1 MEKKRKKR
9 TKSLGPLIVTFLIA
23 IGLIPVIIVLLL
35 NLRIMTTMIGSRI
48 SIEEKN
54 STERIADRL
63 DGIQLGVENIMATVM
78 VQPEVLNPVTNF
90 TEQENLRRV
99 LALVKDADVNIEDIY
114 YVPQGSTLISSVR
127 MDDTESKFLTRPW
140 YKAALATPGKMA
152 WSEPIADRNTG
163 RIVMTLSTT
172 VDKNGKQVGV
182 IGVDVNFAEIG
193 RIIEKTKVGNT
204 GRMVLATK
212 DGLVLG
218 SGIEKEI
225 GTSLAK
231 SAYFKKMTG
240 EEGHVKTNTGQ
251 SYYSKTKTG
260 LVTFAGVQKQELNN
274 ERNSFIKAAA
284 VVVVGWGIIGSL
296 IALMLSRVIIQA
308 ARVLVN
314 SFKRASEGDLTAKI
328 TNIRAIDGDQT
339 KTDRHPWI
347 QKIVGT
353 GDIKEDG
360 TEVDQIANAYNDM
373 LTGFAGL
380 VQGIQ
385 EESTNIAEM
394 SVSLADISKQTSS
407 ATEEVSETITGI
419 AQATSSQA
427 VDAERTVTEMNQL
440 GEVIEVIHQSAVDM
454 NSDAKKATEINMR
467 NSELMFHVHESWEIE
482 REKLGTL
489 VTNMSSMN
497 ADIQNINKI
506 IQVITNISSQTNLL
520 ALNASIEAARAGEAG
535 KGFAVV
541 AEEVRKLAEQS
552 SASTKDIEGII
563 EEIQHK
569 SSGMVG
575 QVTDSYEG
583 GEKQTR
589 AINDAIDSANKVS
602 DKFEQLIQEI
612 QAVDMLS
619 QEVKKQKDGVLFSV
633 ENISASTQENS
644 AGTEE
649 VSANAEEILA
659 TMEEFSTNISEL
671 EKIAELL
678 RFQANAFKTK

>member
-1 MEKKRKKR
+1 MEKKKR
-9 TKSLGPLIVTFLIA
+9 TKSLGPLIVGFLIA
-23 IGLIPVIIVLLL
+23 IGLIPVIIVLML

-48 SIEEKN
+48 GIEEKN
-54 STERIADRL
+54 STERVADRL
-63 DGIQLGVENIMATVM
+63 DGIQNSVENIMNTLIA
-78 VQPEVLNPVTNF
+78 QPVVLKPVTNF
-90 TEQENLRRV
+90 TEQESLRNV
-99 LALVKDADVNIEDIY
+99 LSLVKDADVNIEDIY
-114 YVPQGSTLISSVR
+114 FVPQGHTLISSVR
-127 MDDTESKFLTRPW
+127 MDDEEGKYLTRPW
-140 YKAALATPGKMA
+140 YKTALATPGKMT

-163 RIVMTLSTT
+163 RIVMTLSM
-172 VDKNGKQVGV
+172 VVQSGGKQVGV
-182 IGVDVNFAEIG
+182 MGVDVNFAEIG
-193 RIIEKTKVGNT
+193 RIVEKTKVGST
-204 GRMVLATK
+204 GRMVLTTK

-218 SGIEKEI
+218 SGNEKEI
-225 GTSLAK
+225 GTSVDK
-231 SAYFKKMTG
+231 TAYFKKMTG
-240 EEGHVKTNTGQ
+240 NKGHVKTENGQ
-251 SYYSKTKTG
+251 SYYAKTQTG
-260 LVTFAGVQKQELNN
+260 LVAYASVMKNELRN
-274 ERNSFIKAAA
+274 ERNSFLKAAA
-284 VVVVGWGIIGSL
+284 LVVVGWGILGSL
-296 IALMLSRVIIQA
+296 IAFMLSRKIIQA

-314 SFKRASEGDLTAKI
+314 SFKRASDGDLTAKI
-328 TNIRAIDGDQT
+328 TNIRGMDGNQVTID
-339 KTDRHPWI
+339 KHPLI
-347 QKIVGT
+347 QKVFGT
-353 GDIKEDG
+353 GEIKENG
-360 TEVDQIANAYNDM
+360 NEIDQIANAYNDM

-385 EESTNIAEM
+385 EESENIANM
-394 SVSLADISKQTSS
+394 SVSLGEISKQTSS

-440 GEVIEVIHQSAVDM
+440 GEVIEVIHQSAVEM
-454 NSDAKKATEINMR
+454 NNDAKNATEINMR
-467 NSELMFHVHESWEIE
+467 NSELMFHVHESWEME

-497 ADIQNINKI
+497 TDIQNINKI
-506 IQVITNISSQTNLL
+506 IQVITDISSQTNLL

-552 SASTKDIEGII
+552 ATSTKDIEGII

-619 QEVKKQKDGVLFSV
+619 QEVKKQKDGVMFSV

-659 TMEEFSTNISEL
+659 TMEEFSTNIGEL

-678 RFQANAFKTK
+678 KFQANAFKTK